1 MKLSNNIQYVKG
13 NRVWLKDH
21 PEFDEAWLR
30 DVIANDPSI
39 LGLGDLVMK
48 ETERMQPK
56 AGRLDILLQDSEIDK
71 RYEVEIMLGRVDES
85 HIIRCIEY
93 WDIERKRFPNYD
105 HCAVLVAEEITSRFL
120 NVISLFNGVI
130 PMIALQMTAIQ
141 IDNKVL
147 LNFAKVLDEVSLG
160 TAEEEEE
167 LSEREITD
175 RAYWEVRGSPLSM
188 KLLDE
193 SLDILKEI
201 NPDLSFKYN
210 KYYVGLAQKN
220 RPNIFVIFR
229 AKKKFLRVEI
239 RVADLDALKEKFN
252 STEIEVLRVDKRWG
266 RLLFTLNKGDVE
278 QNKAFL
284 KEIFSASYKESIE

>member
-1 MKLSNNIQYVKG
+1 
-13 NRVWLKDH
+13 
-21 PEFDEAWLR
+21 
-30 DVIANDPSI
+30 
-39 LGLGDLVMK
+39 
-48 ETERMQPK
+48 MQPK

-147 LNFAKVLDEVSLG
+147 LNFAKVLDEASLG
-160 TAEEEEE
+160 TAEDEEE

-175 RAYWEVRGSPLSM
+175 RAYWEGRGSALSM

-201 NPDLSFKYN
+201 NPDLSFNYN

-220 RPNIFVIFR
+220 RPNNFVIFR

-252 STEIEVLRVDKRWG
+252 STEIEVLGVDKRWG
-266 RLLFTLNKGDVE
+266 RLRFTLNKGEVE
-278 QNKAFL
+278 QNKMPFATTDV
-284 KEIFSASYKESIE
+284 EDSIRQVWMSDRTLCIS

>member
-1 MKLSNNIQYVKG
+1 MPNNIQYAKG
-13 NRVWLKDH
+13 NRIWLKDH

-30 DVIANDPSI
+30 DIIANDPSI
-39 LGLGDLVMK
+39 LGLGDLVLK

-141 IDNKVL
+141 IDNKVI

-160 TAEEEEE
+160 AAEEDED

-175 RAYWEVRGSPLSM
+175 RAYWEERGSPISM
-188 KLLDE
+188 KLVDE
-193 SLDILKEI
+193 CLDILKDI
-201 NPDLSFKYN
+201 NPDLSFNYN
-210 KYYVGLAQKN
+210 KYYIGLAQRN
-220 RPNIFVIFR
+220 RPNNFVIFR

-239 RVADLDALKEKFN
+239 RMSDLDALKEKFN
-252 STEIEVLRVDKRWG
+252 NTEIEVLGVDKRWG
-266 RLLFTLNKGDVE
+266 RLRFTLNKGEVE
-278 QNKAFL
+278 QNRQFL
-284 KEIFSASYKESIE
+284 KDIFTAAYKESTE

>member
-1 MKLSNNIQYVKG
+1 LSNNIQYVKG

-39 LGLGDLVMK
+39 LGLGDLVLK

-160 TAEEEEE
+160 SAEDEEG

-175 RAYWEVRGSPLSM
+175 RAYWEGRGSPLSM

-201 NPDLSFKYN
+201 NPDLSFNYN

-220 RPNIFVIFR
+220 RPNNFVIFR

-239 RVADLDALKEKFN
+239 RMADLDALKEKFN
-252 STEIEVLRVDKRWG
+252 NTEIEVIGVDKRWG
-266 RLLFTLNKGDVE
+266 RLRFTLNKGEVE
-278 QNKAFL
+278 LNKVFL

>member
-1 MKLSNNIQYVKG
+1 MSNNIQYVKG
-13 NRVWLKDH
+13 SRVWLKDH
-21 PEFDEAWLR
+21 PEFDEPWLR
-30 DVIANDPSI
+30 DIIANDPSI
-39 LGLGDLVMK
+39 LGLGDLVLK

-71 RYEVEIMLGRVDES
+71 RYEVEIMLGRIDES

-105 HCAVLVAEEITSRFL
+105 HCAVLVAEEITARFL

-175 RAYWEVRGSPLSM
+175 RAYWEGRGSPLSM
-188 KLLDE
+188 KLVDE
-193 SLDILKEI
+193 SLEILKEI
-201 NPDLSFKYN
+201 NSDLSFNYN
-210 KYYVGLAQKN
+210 KYYIGLAQKN
-220 RPNIFVIFR
+220 RPNNFVIFR

-239 RVADLDALKEKFN
+239 RMADLDALKEKFN
-252 STEIEVLRVDKRWG
+252 NTEIEVLGVDKRWG
-266 RLLFTLNKGDVE
+266 RLRFTLSKDEVE
-278 QNKAFL
+278 QNKSFL
-284 KEIFSASYKESIE
+284 KEIFLASYKESIE

>member
-1 MKLSNNIQYVKG
+1 MSNGIQYTKG
-13 NRVWLKDH
+13 NRIWLKDH
-21 PEFDEAWLR
+21 SEFDEAWLR

-39 LGLGDLVMK
+39 LGLGDLVLK

-93 WDIERKRFPNYD
+93 WDIERKRFQNYD

-141 IDNKVL
+141 IENKVL
-147 LNFAKVLDEVSLG
+147 LNFAKVLDEISLG
-160 TAEEEEE
+160 TAEDEEE

-175 RAYWEVRGSPLSM
+175 RAYWESRGSSLSM
-188 KLLDE
+188 KLADE

-210 KYYVGLAQKN
+210 KYYIGLAQKN
-220 RPNIFVIFR
+220 RPNNFVIFR
-229 AKKKFLRVEI
+229 AKKKFIRVEI
-239 RVADLDALKEKFN
+239 RVSDLDALKEKFN
-252 STEIEVLRVDKRWG
+252 NTEIEVLGVDKRWG
-266 RLLFTLNKGDVE
+266 RLRFTLNKGEVE
-278 QNKAFL
+278 QNRVFL
-284 KEIFSASYKESIE
+284 KEIYLASYKESIE

>member
-1 MKLSNNIQYVKG
+1 MSNDIQYVRG
-13 NRVWLKDH
+13 NRLWLKDH

-39 LGLGDLVMK
+39 LGLGDLVLK

-71 RYEVEIMLGRVDES
+71 RYEVEIMFGRVDES
-85 HIIRCIEY
+85 YIIRCIEY

-147 LNFAKVLDEVSLG
+147 LNFAKVLDEASLG
-160 TAEEEEE
+160 TAEDEEE

-175 RAYWEVRGSPLSM
+175 RAYWEGRGSALSL

-201 NPDLSFKYN
+201 NPDLSFNYN

-220 RPNIFVIFR
+220 RPNNFVIFR

-252 STEIEVLRVDKRWG
+252 STEIEVLGVDKRWG
-266 RLLFTLNKGDVE
+266 RLRFTLNKGEVE
-278 QNKAFL
+278 QNKVFL
-284 KEIFSASYKESIE
+284 KEIFSAS

>member
-1 MKLSNNIQYVKG
+1 MSNNVQYAKG

-21 PEFDEAWLR
+21 QEFDEAWLR

-39 LGLGDLVMK
+39 LGLGDLVLK

-130 PMIALQMTAIQ
+130 PMIALQLTAIQ
-141 IDNKVL
+141 IDNKIL

-160 TAEEEEE
+160 TGEDEEG

-175 RAYWEVRGSPLSM
+175 RAYWEGRGSPVSM
-188 KLLDE
+188 RLVDE
-193 SLDILKEI
+193 CLEIIKEI
-201 NPDLSFKYN
+201 NPDLSFNYN
-210 KYYVGLAQKN
+210 KYYIGLAQKN
-220 RPNIFVIFR
+220 RPNNFVIFR

-239 RVADLDALKEKFN
+239 RMADLDALKEKFN
-252 STEIEVLRVDKRWG
+252 NTEIEVLGVDKRWG
-266 RLLFTLNKGDVE
+266 RLRFTLDKGEVE
-278 QNKAFL
+278 QNKPFL
-284 KEIFSASYKESIE
+284 KDLFAAAFRESME